1 MYKENLER
9 FLASQLTSMRHLRYN
24 KDCLYRIYN
33 QAFGA
38 CSFVNDGLYYDARGE
53 DECEYMMEIERLTEL
68 WHDFQDKVRVE
79 FKVDV

>member
-9 FLASQLTSMRHLRYN
+9 FLASQLTSMRRLRYN

-38 CSFVNDGLYYDARGE
+38 CSFVNDSLYYDTG
-53 DECEYMMEIERLTEL
+53 DGVECEFLMELEWLVEL
-68 WHDFQDKVRVE
+68 WHDFQDKVRKE
-79 FKVDV
+79 FDLAV